1 MSIQIGRVVLNES
14 AIRPFDESWS
24 ADGRLVTLSGILFN
38 NTTYSVARLTALHD
52 DILNLPESLVPLIL
66 DEKTHRNGFYTVVG
80 SKSSIVFLQ
89 SQNIIQLTW
98 EVSLRREGAANEVD
112 LEARLSGPANRLNDF
127 TLSGNRWYAPSG
139 NAQALYAGSASPSSV
154 SRVSVGEGTIATYV
168 SLAEATPAIRW
179 YSAIADYGKGR
190 ARVISGGFERAGVGV
205 NVDVNSCILQSTLVS
220 VELKANS
227 LTFSYYDGS
236 TTFTKDVNLMV
247 NSAALP
253 RPLAASILFNEYD
266 RVTLRCLWNVAG
278 VGRVIGDLT
287 LRRGSRF
294 FEIILKSATATTLGV
309 RRTVA
314 EAGTAGSGFVRA
326 TANDTN
332 GERYVVGSSKTFTN
346 DLTNGGFSKASVVRL
361 DAFVGVELNGTTA
374 VTGDTGAD
382 LMAQYL
388 GSPSSTVVAVRR

>member
-38 NTTYSVARLTALHD
+38 NTAYSVARLAALHD
-52 DILNLPESLVPLIL
+52 DILSLPESLVPVIL
-66 DEKTHRNGFYTVVG
+66 DEKAHRNGFYTVVG
-80 SKSSIVFLQ
+80 SKSSLVYLQ
-89 SQNIIQLTW
+89 SQLIVQVTW
-98 EVSLRREGAANEVD
+98 EVTLRREGAANEMD

-127 TLSGNRWYAPSG
+127 SLAGNRWFAPSG
-139 NAQALYAGSASPSSV
+139 NASAFYAGSAAPSSI
-154 SRVSVGEGTIATYV
+154 SRTSIGEGVISTFV
-168 SLAEATPAIRW
+168 GLSEFTPAVRW
-179 YSAIADYGKGR
+179 YSTPQDYGKGR

-205 NVDVNSCILQSTLVS
+205 NVDVNSCILQSTVIS
-220 VELKANS
+220 VELKASS
-227 LTFSYYDGS
+227 LTFTYFDGV
-236 TTFTKDVNLMV
+236 TLFTKDVNLMV
-247 NSAALP
+247 NGSALP

-266 RVTLRCLWNVAG
+266 RVTLRCLWNVTG

-326 TANDTN
+326 TSNDTN
-332 GERYVVGSSKTFTN
+332 GERYVIGSSKTFTN
-346 DLTNGGFSKASVVRL
+346 DLTNGGFSKASVVRF

-374 VTGDTGAD
+374 VAGDTGAD

-388 GSPSSTVVAVRR
+388 GSPSATVVAVRR